1 MHEMSIAEG
10 IRTVLEDAAKANDF
24 SKITRVRLE
33 IGAFAGVE
41 RAALDFAFEV
51 VMRGS
56 VAEGAALEILDLPG
70 RALCYDCAVE
80 VEITDRLAP
89 CPHCGGGRLLV
100 QGGDEMRIKDLEV
113 L

>member
-41 RAALDFAFEV
+41 RAALDFAEPETLDAEFADRRQENRAGIGQAHAGLAQV
-51 VMRGS
+51 RFTEDANRQYVAAGESIGGNEKRDLLLLRG
-56 VAEGAALEILDLPG
+56 
-70 RALCYDCAVE
+70 
-80 VEITDRLAP
+80 
-89 CPHCGGGRLLV
+89 
-100 QGGDEMRIKDLEV
+100 
-113 L
+113 